1 MLRTLTFLIVSV
13 IVPLCAVEYYA
24 RQRFVDYADEEHFI
38 HQLAFERLLNSLVI
52 PAAGQAHSP
61 LFGYA
66 LSPNATETVSTAD
79 YSYTIRTNSLGF
91 RTRELAPRRAGEQRL
106 LLFGDS
112 MLFGV
117 GLEQGHT
124 LAARLEQFGSEAASP
139 LNVYNYSMLS
149 FSTAQAL
156 IAARA
161 YAPAAQP
168 DHMLLGIF
176 VANDLLPNAISHADT
191 QNRLSYDTTRIAQ
204 LHGELEKRL
213 APLMP
218 SIALRAWAY
227 SAWMPRL
234 RFQLAAED
242 RFIQPTYDL
251 IDEFTALSQS
261 LGARASIVIIYPRY
275 AVSDGLKGLWS
286 TSRTPG
292 ALLAQHCRAK
302 GIPVLDLLDYMDG
315 ASDAEDY
322 YYKEDG
328 HFNGAGNEHVARAVY
343 RELIAPPTKV
353 RP

>member
-1 MLRTLTFLIVSV
+1 MLRKTTFFIVSV
-13 IVPLCAVEYYA
+13 ILPLCAVEYYA
-24 RQRFVDYADEEHFI
+24 RQHFSDYADAPYFI

-52 PAAGQAHSP
+52 AATDQSHSP

-66 LSPNATETVSTAD
+66 LSANATETISTAD
-79 YSYTIRTNSLGF
+79 YTYIIRTNSLGF
-91 RTRELAPRRAGEQRL
+91 RTRELSPKNSEQRL

-117 GLEQGHT
+117 GLDQEQT
-124 LAARLEQFGSEAASP
+124 LAAHLEKFAVRADHP
-139 LNVYNYSMLS
+139 LDVYNYSMLS
-149 FSTAQAL
+149 FSTVQAL

-176 VANDLLPNAISHADT
+176 VANDLLPNAISHADA
-191 QNRLSYDTTRIAQ
+191 QNHLTYDTTRVAQ
-204 LHGELEKRL
+204 LHAELEKRL

-251 IDEFTALSQS
+251 IDEFADLAES
-261 LGARASIVIIYPRY
+261 LGARASVVIIYPRY
-275 AVSDGLKGLWS
+275 TISGGIMGLWS
-286 TSRTPG
+286 ASRLPG
-292 ALLAQHCRAK
+292 ELLAQHCRDQH
-302 GIPVLDLLDYMDG
+302 IPVLDLIDHMDG
-315 ASDAEDY
+315 AADVERY

-328 HFNGAGNEHVARAVY
+328 HFNGAGNEHVASAVY
-343 RELIAPPTKV
+343 HELIAP
-353 RP
+353 